1 MKKIPLFI
9 FPAGVIAAIGLWL
22 FNSLNSP
29 VGSLFEDSAGRL
41 LAFGRLA
48 GILAAL
54 GILAQLLLISRV
66 KWVEPLFRPGRRI
79 NAHHLEG
86 LLIPLVLVLH
96 PILVIMSSAVQN
108 DLSFFAQ
115 CRNMLGWEGIL
126 AAAAGM
132 LIVFT
137 AVFLS
142 LPAVKKRLN
151 YKVWRG
157 SHLLLYAAL
166 GLFVGHQ
173 LELGGDV
180 NGNFYFAMV
189 WYSLYGFVL
198 ATLAWCRFIK
208 PFWLA
213 RKRGQP
219 GAL

>member
-9 FPAGVIAAIGLWL
+9 FPAGIIAALGLWL

-29 VGSLFEDSAGRL
+29 VGSLFDDYAGRL

-54 GILAQLLLISRV
+54 GILAQLLLVSRAQ
-66 KWVEPLFRPGRRI
+66 WVEPVFRPGRRI
-79 NAHHLEG
+79 GAHHFEG

-96 PILVIMSSAVQN
+96 PVLLIMSSAVQN
-108 DLSFFAQ
+108 DQPFFTQ

-142 LPAVKKRLN
+142 LTPVKKRLN

-157 SHLLLYAAL
+157 FHLLLYAGL
-166 GLFVGHQ
+166 GLFLWHQ

-180 NGNFYFAMV
+180 NGNFYFAVV
-189 WYSLYGFVL
+189 WYALYGFVL
-198 ATLAWCRFIK
+198 AVLAWNRFIR

-213 RKRGQP
+213 RKHGSVRP
-219 GAL
+219 